1 MSNRFSVLPEPLYLV
16 YPSDTVLHSNP
27 DYKSRQGD
35 QYGLLKETICKVSGE
50 IKVSFD
56 LRTAN
61 SGTVF
66 GKIYINNLPVGT
78 ERSQSENGYQTYDED
93 IPVHLGDLIQIF
105 GKHSSPTGYSLVQN
119 LILKGTLTKTF
130 AIVY

>member
-1 MSNRFSVLPEPLYLV
+1 MSNSFFVLPEPLYLV
-16 YPSDTVLHSNP
+16 SPSDIVLHVNP

-35 QYGLLKETICKVSGE
+35 TYGLLKETICNVSGE

-66 GKIYINNLPVGT
+66 GKIYINNLPLGT
-78 ERSQSENGYQTYDED
+78 ERSQSENGYQTYVED
-93 IPVHLGDLIQIF
+93 IPVHRGDLIQIF
-105 GKHSSPTGYSLVQN
+105 GKHSDPGGYSLVQN